1 MLPFTKTNKIKL
13 NPMTNKNKK
22 ILCLISG
29 ILTGI
34 VFISSILDSEPGS
47 LFGSIWLFRL
57 GWLIMSVSSFISYY
71 NIKKSK
77 NN

>member
-1 MLPFTKTNKIKL
+1 M
-13 NPMTNKNKK
+13 
-22 ILCLISG
+22 SG

-57 GWLIMSVSSFISYY
+57 GWLIMTISSFVSYY
-71 NIKKSK
+71 NIIKSEKKS
-77 NN
+77 N